1 MLMIHVN
8 VPLQTSRGIF
18 VCGEIIKMHTIHENN
33 YTVMKLPHNGNSKT
47 KKANKKKTNQFV
59 EVIKHN

>member
-33 YTVMKLPHNGNSKT
+33 YTVMKLPHNGSSKT
-47 KKANKKKTNQFV
+47 KKANKKKQ
-59 EVIKHN
+59 ISL